1 MSWGS
6 RLAALPPAAPGQESA
21 GGHRWAQVGEGD
33 RKPRGAGGT
42 HPLRVSGAQVGER
55 SCEHSLPGQG
65 GRRLQSNH
73 ADVSSLSRYQ
83 HRTRGSRQRSTL
95 PRYLHTSILRQEDL
109 LEEGVA
115 AHSRTLACTI
125 PMAGGAWPAMVRGVA
140 ESQMR
145 LSEAQH
151 SILTP
156 EPPHPGSS
164 FRNEGSIPPAAGRV
178 TSVRPAAA
186 LFWKSR
192 SWDRVEMALGSNPA
206 ALAVAVWWVV

>member
-73 ADVSSLSRYQ
+73 ADVSSLSRYR

-109 LEEGVA
+109 LDRNNPRHPSSSESVGVSEKPDCQKEKGQKKCRKFS
-115 AHSRTLACTI
+115 HRACN
-125 PMAGGAWPAMVRGVA
+125 
-140 ESQMR
+140 SY
-145 LSEAQH
+145 
-151 SILTP
+151 
-156 EPPHPGSS
+156 
-164 FRNEGSIPPAAGRV
+164 
-178 TSVRPAAA
+178 
-186 LFWKSR
+186 
-192 SWDRVEMALGSNPA
+192 
-206 ALAVAVWWVV
+206 